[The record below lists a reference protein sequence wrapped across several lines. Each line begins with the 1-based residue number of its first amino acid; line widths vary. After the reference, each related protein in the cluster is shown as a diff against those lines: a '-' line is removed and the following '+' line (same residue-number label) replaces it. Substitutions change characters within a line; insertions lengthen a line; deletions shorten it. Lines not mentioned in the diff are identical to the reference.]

1 MLDFKKIAA
10 FLVVN
15 ILSFVN
21 VRAELGDYLVKF
33 GVNGGDRCS
42 TCKIDFARASREVC
56 YGKTRFPNGNYEKIA
71 RDPSLCALYRKF
83 GNFCFIDL
91 SDSKFL
97 ESESF
102 KGLKSKLFCRQ
113 CMIKHL
119 KELRG
124 KVGFQLR
131 EFKNRGCFA
140 THNDGTCSV
149 CLGEFAR
156 GAMFPQCSNGHAF
169 HFGCLK
175 SSFSY
180 VNELCPT
187 CRTPLNTWD
196 FIPNVKFIN
205 QWDID

>member
-42 TCKIDFARASREVC
+42 FCGIDFAHASYKACHEEIYFPDGSREEI
-56 YGKTRFPNGNYEKIA
+56 EK
-71 RDPSLCALYRKF
+71 DSYVLYRNF

-119 KELRG
+119 KELSG
-124 KVGFQLR
+124 KVGFKLR
-131 EFKNRGCFA
+131 EFKSRGCFA
-140 THNDGTCSV
+140 IHNDGTCSV
-149 CLGEFAR
+149 CLRKFVRGEILPR
-156 GAMFPQCSNGHAF
+156 CRNGHAF

-187 CRTPLNTWD
+187 CRTPMNAGDL
-196 FIPNVKFIN
+196 IPDVKFIN
-205 QWDID
+205 QWDIE